1 MINQNFVSSSKEK
14 EKEKKKRKRS
24 RRRKRNGTHALGFNE
39 SEERRRIPRLCGGAS
54 DRDSRASGKR
64 TRNETKGRREKVR
77 KGWRVLHAGLI
88 YAHRPATSDKSL
100 TPRHYLFELARARTF
115 LLKVPVKMIPPR

>member
-1 MINQNFVSSSKEK
+1 MAEESGDRRCEK
-14 EKEKKKRKRS
+14 D
-24 RRRKRNGTHALGFNE
+24 
-39 SEERRRIPRLCGGAS
+39 GG
-54 DRDSRASGKR
+54 G
-64 TRNETKGRREKVR
+64 
-77 KGWRVLHAGLI
+77 LHAGLI